1 MYYGGVVMDLLKRR
15 QMMLLQEDSAG
26 NLSNYVQD
34 GLILH
39 LDGKEKGNNAGK

>member
-1 MYYGGVVMDLLKRR
+1 MDLLMERR
-15 QMMLLQEDSAG
+15 REMMQISETPG
-26 NLSNYVQD
+26 GRLSDYVQD